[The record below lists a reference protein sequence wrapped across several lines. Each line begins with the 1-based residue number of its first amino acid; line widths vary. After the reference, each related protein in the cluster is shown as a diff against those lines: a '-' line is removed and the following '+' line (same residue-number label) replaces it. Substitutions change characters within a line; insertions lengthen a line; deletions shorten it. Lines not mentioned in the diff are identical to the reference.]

1 MEQGSLVKELFYQ
14 GNGPPGLGE
23 ARILLRSKQTHSTFQ
38 IKVIVLILLPFP
50 SHGVMPEERAEQE
63 RVPVLLLK
71 INDTAPQRKTVIILL
86 HNSYKCKEW
95 LCPLLQALNS
105 SWRSGK
111 TIPFIFT
118 R

>member
-1 MEQGSLVKELFYQ
+1 MESCPRKE
-14 GNGPPGLGE
+14 
-23 ARILLRSKQTHSTFQ
+23 S
-38 IKVIVLILLPFP
+38 
-50 SHGVMPEERAEQE
+50 AEQE

-71 INDTAPQRKTVIILL
+71 LNDTAPQRKTVIILL

-118 R
+118 RYHTLLPLVKIIIFIILKLCCSICPSNIVFNKWIVMYSKNMRPKICKMFL